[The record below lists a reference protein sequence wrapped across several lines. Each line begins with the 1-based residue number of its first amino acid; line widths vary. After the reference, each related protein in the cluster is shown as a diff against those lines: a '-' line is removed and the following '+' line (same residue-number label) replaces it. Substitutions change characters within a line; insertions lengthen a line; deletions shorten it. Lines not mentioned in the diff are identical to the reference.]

1 MVALVQEAPVR
12 PAREAFELRHD
23 ERRLFVR
30 RRVNASAFGR
40 RLDHSLVAHRQP
52 RINLAIRDLSVSG
65 LSAVSDVPLAA
76 GEHIGVTVSGDAPM
90 NGWNALGRV
99 VRCEPSSTG
108 YRVALEFDPLPAA

>member
-40 RLDHSLVAHRQP
+40 RLDHSLAAYRQP
-52 RINLAIRDLSVSG
+52 KVNLAIRDLSVG
-65 LSAVSDVPLAA
+65 GMSALSDVPLAS
-76 GEHIGVTVSGDAPM
+76 GEHIGVSVAGQTPFS
-90 NGWNALGRV
+90 GWNALGRV
-99 VRCEPSSTG
+99 VRCEASSTG
-108 YRVALEFDPLPAA
+108 YRVAVEFDPLPAA